1 MLIVFII
8 CSYYSNKW
16 RHVLSSPDDRSTC
29 RSSHSSL
36 CSSQVFL
43 VTHCSQ
49 SVLFLFLVPLQGTL
63 VVFAVA
69 VWPISVKMKR
79 VPIRENTFILI
90 LVLCSLLSLS
100 IACERDLECSFISND
115 KCCHGTCID
124 EDASCISGGAIAGIV
139 IGCLIVGGVILS
151 FCLCF
156 CCACGPFQN
165 RNQGTVIRYGQGVQ
179 TTTTGV
185 NSHSTAN
192 VQATYGA
199 SYPQPGPVQY
209 PVHGQT
215 QYQSSVPAHFPSSAP
230 GVAPHTGAA
239 LYPPHVP
246 PPSYDEA
253 SKPPP
258 YNPVYPQ

>member
-1 MLIVFII
+1 MLRFFVEILAQNVAII
-8 CSYYSNKW
+8 QINDVMSL
-16 RHVLSSPDDRSTC
+16 VLPTIEVQVKSLKSSVSCHT
-29 RSSHSSL
+29 L
-36 CSSQVFL
+36 
-43 VTHCSQ
+43 Q
-49 SVLFLFLVPLQGTL
+49 SVCFFRFLVPLQGTL
-63 VVFAVA
+63 VLFAVA
-69 VWPISVKMKR
+69 VWPISVEMKR
-79 VPIRENTFILI
+79 VPTRENIFTLI
-90 LVLCSLLSLS
+90 LVLCSLLSWS
-100 IACERDLECSFISND
+100 IACEHDGDCVGLYLYD

-139 IGCLIVGGVILS
+139 IGCLIIGGVILS

-165 RNQGTVIRYGQGVQ
+165 RNMQRTVIRYGQGVQ

-185 NSHSTAN
+185 NSHSTGN
-192 VQATYGA
+192 VQATYGV

-215 QYQSSVPAHFPSSAP
+215 QYQGSVPAHFPSSAP

-239 LYPPHVP
+239 LYPPQVP

-253 SKPPP
+253 SKPP